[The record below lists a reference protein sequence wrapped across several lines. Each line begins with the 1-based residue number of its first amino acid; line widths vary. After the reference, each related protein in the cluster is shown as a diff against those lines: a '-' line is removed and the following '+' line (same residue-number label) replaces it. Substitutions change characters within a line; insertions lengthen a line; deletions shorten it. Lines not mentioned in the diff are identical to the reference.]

1 MVIDVL
7 NPYSMVL
14 QMFVDVG
21 QIIIIFIILI
31 IIIGLL
37 YSSIRVVREY
47 ERVVVFRL
55 GRAIG
60 AKGPGIVFLI
70 PIIDRPVIV
79 DLRERYLEITKQT
92 CITKDNAPVDIDFL
106 IYFKV
111 YDPMQSVIN
120 VRNFEG
126 AATGIATTTLRAVI
140 GDIILDDVLAKREEI
155 NKILRS
161 KLDEVTE
168 RWGVKVTSVEIR
180 EILPPREVQD
190 AMIRQMSAERN
201 RRAMVTEASGKKE
214 SAILVAE
221 GEKQSAILRAEGDK
235 KAAILRAEGYAQA
248 LKTIFDVARGL
259 DSKTMTLQ
267 YLDMLKELGKSAS
280 TKFVVPMEIISLIES
295 IGKFV
300 KETKEEDGQ

>member
-1 MVIDVL
+1 MSMEVL
-7 NPYSMVL
+7 GRVL
-14 QMFVDVG
+14 QVTIDVG
-21 QIIIIFIILI
+21 QLMVILLIFFIIIIIL
-31 IIIGLL
+31 
-37 YSSIRVVREY
+37 YNSVRVVREY

-55 GRAIG
+55 GRVIDV
-60 AKGPGIVFLI
+60 KGPGLIFLI
-70 PIIDRPVIV
+70 PFIDRPFLV

-106 IYFKV
+106 IYFRV
-111 YDPMQSVIN
+111 FDPMQSVVN
-120 VRNFEG
+120 VQNFEG

-140 GDIILDDVLAKREEI
+140 GDINLDDVLARREDI

-180 EILPPREVQD
+180 EILPPKAVQD

-201 RRAMVTEASGKKE
+201 RRAMVTEAGGKKE

-221 GEKQSAILRAEGDK
+221 GEKQSAILRAEGDRQ
-235 KAAILRAEGYAQA
+235 AAILRAQGYAEA
-248 LKTIFDVARGL
+248 LNTIFNIARKL

-267 YLDMLKELGKSAS
+267 YLDMLKELGRSEA
-280 TKFVVPMEIISLIES
+280 TKIVLPMELIGLIEA
-295 IGKFV
+295 IGRFV
-300 KETKEEDGQ
+300 KEGGEKE